1 MKEYSNK
8 KKLITNGCSF
18 TRGHFNVKGQFDS
31 RGSWAYWL
39 SDLTGKQLYNIS
51 LGGSSNEY
59 IALKLISFIEK
70 QTEDFLNDCFV
81 IVQWTECF
89 RQMVWFESMLP
100 DAWMGRRPEDGHSK
114 WCTITAQDFITDI
127 NNPKVLRSRSEVV
140 TDPLF
145 PFFSG
150 VEAALSKTYF
160 SMLSVKN
167 YLEVNKI
174 PYLFFDGLN
183 NHNIEIKRIDER
195 NVKGYL
201 QYSLIDYDELDLLKG
216 YSSDGEVRDLELIN
230 EKTISKIYDKNFFTD
245 YVMRYWLDIKSKESN
260 NEYVYDLHPTER
272 AAKEW
277 ASLLLNYIKDEE

>member
-18 TRGHFNVKGQFDS
+18 TRGHFNPEGQFDS

-39 SDLTGKQLYNIS
+39 AESTDKELYNLS

-59 IALKLISFIEK
+59 IALKLISFIEN
-70 QTEDFLNDCFV
+70 QTEDFLEDCFV

-100 DAWMGRRPEDGHSK
+100 DAWMGRRPEDGRSN
-114 WCTITAQDFITDI
+114 WCTITAQDFLTDP
-127 NNPKVLRSRSEVV
+127 NNPLVLRSKSEVV

-150 VEAALSKTYF
+150 VEAALVKTYF

-167 YLEVNKI
+167 YLENNKI
-174 PYLFFDGLN
+174 PYFFFDGLN
-183 NHNIEIKRIDER
+183 DHNIEIKKIDEK

-201 QYSLIDYDELDLLKG
+201 QYSLIGYDELDLLKG

-230 EKTISKIYDKNFFTD
+230 
-245 YVMRYWLDIKSKESN
+245 
-260 NEYVYDLHPTER
+260 
-272 AAKEW
+272 
-277 ASLLLNYIKDEE
+277 

>member
-18 TRGHFNVKGQFDS
+18 TRGHFNPEGQFDS

-39 SDLTGKQLYNIS
+39 SESTDKELYNLS

-59 IALKLISFIEK
+59 IALKLISFIEN
-70 QTEDFLNDCFV
+70 QTEDFLEDCFV

-100 DAWMGRRPEDGHSK
+100 DAWMGRRPEDGHSN
-114 WCTITAQDFITDI
+114 WCTITAQDFLTDP
-127 NNPKVLRSRSEVV
+127 NNPLVLRSKSEVV

-150 VEAALSKTYF
+150 VEAALAKTYF

-167 YLEVNKI
+167 YLENNKI
-174 PYLFFDGLN
+174 PYFFFDGLN
-183 NHNIEIKRIDER
+183 DHNIEIKKIDEK

-201 QYSLIDYDELDLLKG
+201 QYSLIGYDELDLLKG

-230 EKTISKIYDKNFFTD
+230 EKTISKIYDKNFYTENC
-245 YVMRYWLDIKSKESN
+245 YRYWLDIKEKDFSG
-260 NEYVYDLHPTER
+260 EYVYDQHPTQK

-277 ASLLLNYIKDEE
+277 TSLLLNYIRDER

>member
-18 TRGHFNVKGQFDS
+18 TRGHFNPEGQFDS

-39 SDLTGKQLYNIS
+39 SESTDKELYNLS

-59 IALKLISFIEK
+59 IALKLISFIEN
-70 QTEDFLNDCFV
+70 QTEDFLEDCFV

-114 WCTITAQDFITDI
+114 WCTITAQDFLTDP
-127 NNPKVLRSRSEVV
+127 NNPLVLRSKSEVV

-150 VEAALSKTYF
+150 VEAALAKTYF
-160 SMLSVKN
+160 SMLSIKN
-167 YLEVNKI
+167 YLENNKI
-174 PYLFFDGLN
+174 PYFFFDGLN
-183 NHNIEIKRIDER
+183 DHNIEIKKIDEK

-201 QYSLIDYDELDLLKG
+201 QYSLIGYDELDLLKG

-230 EKTISKIYDKNFFTD
+230 EKTISKIYDKNFYTENC
-245 YVMRYWLDIKSKESN
+245 YRYWLDIKEKDFSG
-260 NEYVYDLHPTER
+260 EYVYDQHPTQK

-277 ASLLLNYIKDEE
+277 TSLLLNYIRDER